1 MTNNIP
7 VLEVDESIAKATNSL
22 AESMDDEINLI
33 RVNPPKEQNEGM
45 DVANKFLESVH
56 FLDMDDKLIRSS
68 ENKSPTCGMEMWYD
82 NNKVKFMFYTPSDE
96 LDQEYRQQLSGYYD
110 GCEIAAQTSEEGM
123 FLKTSTNE
131 NEAIAVT
138 DLYLTKHYFSPI
150 ASPAADE
157 NELGDDPFQRI
168 TNEIDTKDDTRAMM
182 QFLYKPAPY
191 DWTELQHKTLET
203 YAKRV
208 QNKGGFKTRWFGF
221 KIDEV
226 DDPGIWETAA
236 SEMRSRINEPAYYV
250 NVRLAIICRGPT
262 QEQAENKAQSRA
274 RAVTNSI
281 EHLYETKAEQKLVP
295 RSYRVNEER
304 NAKETLINMIERNAT
319 NMKQERRIHQMIW
332 EELTSQTSTIIL
344 TAEELSGLVHL
355 PSPDDVTS
363 GAVSWT
369 DQMVEGEVPPDVEE
383 FNPVT
388 PDEQEELEE
397 IELDDGEEQKDET
410 KDEKDP
416 SDSRSALFDG

>member
-1 MTNNIP
+1 MSDNIP

-22 AESMDDEINLI
+22 AESMEEDINLV

-45 DVANKFLESVH
+45 DVADNFLESVH
-56 FLDMDDKLIRSS
+56 FLDMNDRLVRS
-68 ENKSPTCGMEMWYD
+68 NQNNSPVCGMEMWYD
-82 NNKVKFMFYTPSDE
+82 DNKVKFLFYTPSDE

-123 FLKTSTNE
+123 FLKTSAKK
-131 NEAIAVT
+131 NEAVAVT
-138 DLYLTKHYFSPI
+138 DLYLKKHYFNPI
-150 ASPAADE
+150 ASPAAEE
-157 NELGDDPFQRI
+157 NELGNDPFQRI
-168 TNEIDTKDDTRAMM
+168 TNEIDTKDDTRAML

-191 DWTELQHKTLET
+191 NWTDLQHKNLET
-203 YAKRV
+203 HAKKV

-236 SEMRSRINEPAYYV
+236 SEMRSRINEPSYYV
-250 NVRLAIICRGPT
+250 NARLAIVCRGQT
-262 QEQAENKAQSRA
+262 QEQAERKAKSRA

-304 NAKETLINMIERNAT
+304 NAKETLINMIERNPT
-319 NMKQERRIHQMIW
+319 NMKQERKIHQMIW

-344 TAEELSGLVHL
+344 TAEELSGFVHL

-369 DQMVEGEVPPDVEE
+369 DQMVEGEVPPDVDE
-383 FNPVT
+383 FDPVD
-388 PDEQEELEE
+388 PEEQEELEE
-397 IELDDGEEQKDET
+397 VELEEGEDEEN
-410 KDEKDP
+410 KSEDEKDP